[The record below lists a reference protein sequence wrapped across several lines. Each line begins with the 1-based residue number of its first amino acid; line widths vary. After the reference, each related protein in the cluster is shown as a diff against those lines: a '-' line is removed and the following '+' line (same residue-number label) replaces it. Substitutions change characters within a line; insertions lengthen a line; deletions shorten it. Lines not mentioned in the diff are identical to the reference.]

1 MSKDIIETKRLKL
14 RPLTL
19 SDSKDIAKA
28 ANNKEIY
35 DKTLTIPYPYRLA
48 DAKSWLRSLKGADD
62 KAVFGIELD
71 GQIVGVVSLNG
82 IKEKHMAEI
91 GYWLA
96 EEHWGKGIISEA
108 VEALVEYGF
117 DELDLVRIYGKAFL
131 FNPASGK
138 VMEKCGFKKG
148 GTLKKEAQKEDKFLD
163 CNIYAITK

>member
-1 MSKDIIETKRLKL
+1 M
-14 RPLTL
+14 
-19 SDSKDIAKA
+19 
-28 ANNKEIY
+28 
-35 DKTLTIPYPYRLA
+35 
-48 DAKSWLRSLKGADD
+48 
-62 KAVFGIELD
+62 
-71 GQIVGVVSLNG
+71 
-82 IKEKHMAEI
+82 
-91 GYWLA
+91 
-96 EEHWGKGIISEA
+96 SEA